1 MLTKL
6 LPLSLI
12 HTTTQQKETTR
23 PLTRSTQATT
33 VVTATTVRDPLSLF
47 HSKDQVWEH
56 LLPPRFIRLFLLM
69 SPILGIAAAATAAAL
84 VVVVAAAAAAA
95 AHPAAPTHATTQVQ
109 VTVILQ
115 STRVQLGAPAA
126 EVNG

>member
-1 MLTKL
+1 MRTKL
-6 LPLSLI
+6 LPLFLI

-33 VVTATTVRDPLSLF
+33 VATPKTTTTRDPLSLF

-56 LLPPRFIRLFLLM
+56 HLPPRFIRLFLLM
-69 SPILGIAAAATAAAL
+69 SPTLGIAAAATAAAL
-84 VVVVAAAAAAA
+84 VVVVAVAAA

-109 VTVILQ
+109 ATVILQ
-115 STRVQLGAPAA
+115 STRVQLGAPVA